1 MNKTVAMSLLIASA
15 VGLAGCGQNKAA
27 NSTASNNSSASAPA
41 ANQSAPAPASGNAAA
56 PAGGADATDQNFTI
70 RNGTG
75 QTINELYVSAVSSED
90 WEEDVLGRDTLP
102 DGETAQ
108 IGFARQES
116 QCNWDIRVVFE
127 NDQSL
132 EERNVNLCQTATIDI
147 AP

>member
-1 MNKTVAMSLLIASA
+1 LVASA
-15 VGLAGCGQNKAA
+15 IGLAGCGQNKAA
-27 NSTASNNSSASAPA
+27 NSTAGNNSSASAPA
-41 ANQSAPAPASGNAAA
+41 ANKSAPAPASANAAA
-56 PAGGADATDQNFTI
+56 PAAGAAGADATNQNFTI

-75 QTINELYVSAVSSED
+75 QTINELYVSAISSDD
-90 WEEDVLGRDTLP
+90 WEEDILGRDTLP

-127 NDQSL
+127 NEQSL